1 MLSASNYHSGG
12 AFIPHRLFHKEVRM
26 TPSPSP
32 TAAIE
37 RLTVPKLDHVDL
49 VTVKLP
55 FVAPFGTSVYVW
67 TDKEAMLLRLES
79 GGVIAWSEC
88 VSDPDPFYFYE
99 TNGTARHIIKDFLL
113 PLVEPGIALGELEA
127 RFRHV
132 RGHGMAKATI
142 ENGLL
147 ILVALQKGIPL
158 HDLLGRP
165 AKKIMS
171 GLSIGLKETQADLL
185 AAVERAVAKKYHR
198 VKMKIKKGQDVEWVR
213 AVRDRFPDLRLMV
226 DANGDYSLTDIAH
239 LKKLDAFDL
248 MMIEQPLSYSDIYEH
263 SALQKEMKTA
273 ICLDESIHGLA
284 DAATAIA
291 LGACRVINIKQGRV
305 GGLLES
311 MRMARYCADHGVDV
325 WSGGMD
331 ETGIGRAVNIHLQT
345 AEGFTLPGDTSET
358 SNYFDEDIAEP
369 PVVLGSDGY
378 IDIPRGPGIGVK
390 VRPDRILKRAIRME
404 RLR

>member
-1 MLSASNYHSGG
+1 LNEHA
-12 AFIPHRLFHKEVRM
+12 
-26 TPSPSP
+26 SP
-32 TAAIE
+32 TAALE
-37 RLTVPKLDHVDL
+37 SLAVPKLDRVDL

-55 FVAPFGTSVYVW
+55 FVAPFGTSVHVW
-67 TDKEAMLLRLES
+67 TDKEAMLMRLES

-113 PLVEPGIALGELEA
+113 PLVEPGTTLGGLGE
-127 RFRHV
+127 RFRRV
-132 RGHGMAKATI
+132 RGHGMAKATV

-147 ILVALQKGIPL
+147 ILISLQKGVPL
-158 HDLLGRP
+158 HALLGRP

-171 GLSIGLKETQADLL
+171 GISIGLKETPGALL
-185 AAVERAVAKKYHR
+185 AAVEHAVGRGYHR
-198 VKMKIKKGQDVEWVR
+198 VKMKVKKGQDIDWVR

-226 DANGDYSLTDIAH
+226 DANGDYSLADTDR
-239 LKKLDAFDL
+239 LRQLDAFDL
-248 MMIEQPLSYSDIYEH
+248 MMVEQPLSYTDIYQH
-263 SALQKEMKTA
+263 SLLQKEMKTA
-273 ICLDESIHGLA
+273 ICLDESIHSLA
-284 DAATAIA
+284 DAAAAIA
-291 LGACRVINIKQGRV
+291 LGACRIVNIKQGRV

-311 MRMARYCADHGVDV
+311 MRIARDCVDHGVDV

-358 SNYFDEDIAEP
+358 SVYFDEDIADP
-369 PVVLGSDGY
+369 PVVLGAGGW
-378 IDIPRGPGIGVK
+378 IDIPEGPGLGVR
-390 VRPDRILKRAIRME
+390 VVADRVLKRAISWE

>member
-1 MLSASNYHSGG
+1 
-12 AFIPHRLFHKEVRM
+12 M
-26 TPSPSP
+26 TLSPSP
-32 TAAIE
+32 TAALE
-37 RLTVPKLDHVDL
+37 KLAVPKLDHADL

-67 TDKEAMLLRLES
+67 TDKEAMLMRLES
-79 GGVIAWSEC
+79 GGVAAWSEC

-113 PLVEPGIALGELEA
+113 PLVEPGMTMGELEA

-147 ILVALQKGIPL
+147 NLIAIQKEIPL
-158 HDLLGRP
+158 HALLGRP

-171 GLSIGLKETQADLL
+171 GISIGLKETQAELL
-185 AAVERAVAKKYHR
+185 AAVKSAVAKKYHR
-198 VKMKIKKGQDVEWVR
+198 IKMKIKKGQDVDWVR
-213 AVRDRFPDLRLMV
+213 AVRDRFPDVRLMV
-226 DANGDYSLTDIAH
+226 DANGDYSLADIAR
-239 LKKLDAFDL
+239 LKELDAFNL
-248 MMIEQPLSYSDIYEH
+248 MMVEQPLSYNDIFQH
-263 SALQKEMKTA
+263 AALQKEMKTA
-273 ICLDESIHGLA
+273 ICLDESIHGLD
-284 DAATAIA
+284 DAAAAIA

-305 GGLLES
+305 GGLMES
-311 MRMARYCADHGVDV
+311 MRIARYCADRGIDV

-345 AEGFTLPGDTSET
+345 AEGFSLPGDTSET

-369 PVVLGSDGY
+369 PVFLGPDGF
-378 IDIPRGPGIGVK
+378 IDIPSGPGIGVR
-390 VRPDRILKRAIRME
+390 VVPERLIKRAIHME
-404 RLR
+404 RLRR